1 MDLGDGLGPL
11 QDQYVPRR
19 GRRGITSMS
28 VFPSV
33 ERIPEASTYIHSV
46 EDLTLPPPRRI
57 AMSSSDPSADP
68 PSIFDTDDNDPDAS
82 SSASSRTSNG
92 FDLMPPPPNVTLTN
106 AEVLSVRL
114 FSTDHLNL
122 IIHHQPFFSQ
132 FIAFLNEYRPNYAP
146 TLIRYLE
153 TLKAAAAVDYAN
165 AIARQIVGPEKTSSA
180 SLVAATLSSKFG
192 SGSRR
197 VAEQLVNEALPGY
210 ITFRLTNVVT
220 ELLINEITGCSAAG
234 SRNLVCGLAEA
245 YCLTDPSRPGN
256 PIVYASEG
264 FHTTTLYG
272 RDFVLGR
279 NCRFLQGPKSSR
291 ATISR
296 IGAAVRNGQEQSE
309 LLLNYRRDGSPFL
322 NLCLIAPLHDNR
334 GNVRYFIGCQI
345 DVTNLVERCQGLDS
359 FQMLLE
365 QDQQAHQHEV
375 SAQQQEKD
383 ALEALGR
390 LGELLSLEEMETIR
404 SKGRPGSDSRSATPA
419 RGNRP
424 LASNTQLRRYVNAED
439 SSSSEGSSARLRATN
454 RLNPSGRFPN
464 AYETFMLVRP
474 YPSLRITFTSPA
486 LRIPGLLQ
494 SRLLDRIGGPHTVRE
509 FIRTSLA
516 DGARITAKVNW
527 LTNSGHRKTPSTD
540 RAGRPHVDIHGRP
553 PPHYST
559 GKPRWIH
566 CTPMYG
572 ADGNIGVWM
581 VVMVDPD
588 ENETHNQSTLRAPT
602 QP

>member
-1 MDLGDGLGPL
+1 
-11 QDQYVPRR
+11 
-19 GRRGITSMS
+19 
-28 VFPSV
+28 
-33 ERIPEASTYIHSV
+33 
-46 EDLTLPPPRRI
+46 
-57 AMSSSDPSADP
+57 MSSSDPSADP
-68 PSIFDTDDNDPDAS
+68 PSIFDADDNDPDAS
-82 SSASSRTSNG
+82 SSASSRTSNS

-106 AEVLSVRL
+106 AEVLSIRL

-122 IIHHQPFFSQ
+122 IIHHQSLFSQ
-132 FIAFLNEYRPNYAP
+132 FIAFLNEYRPNHAP

-165 AIARQIVGPEKTSSA
+165 AIARQIVGPEKSSSA
-180 SLVAATLSSKFG
+180 TLVAATLSNKLG

-197 VAEQLVNEALPGY
+197 VAEQLVNEALPAY

-220 ELLINEITGCSAAG
+220 ELLINEIIGCHG
-234 SRNLVCGLAEA
+234 GTRNLVSGLAEA

-272 RDFVLGR
+272 RDFVIGR

-291 ATISR
+291 ATIAR
-296 IGAAVRNGQEQSE
+296 ISAAVRNGHENSE
-309 LLLNYRRDGSPFL
+309 LLLNYRRNGSPFL
-322 NLCLIAPLHDNR
+322 NLCLITPLHDNR

-345 DVTNLVERCQGLDS
+345 DVTNLVEGCQGLEC
-359 FQMLLE
+359 FQMLLD
-365 QDQQAHQHEV
+365 QDQQKHRQDG

-424 LASNTQLRRYVNAED
+424 SGSNSQLRRYVSVED
-439 SSSSEGSSARLRATN
+439 GEAGAARVRATN
-454 RLNPSGRFPN
+454 RLNPSGRFPS

-494 SRLLDRIGGPHTVRE
+494 SRLLDRIGGPISIRE
-509 FIRTSLA
+509 YIRTSLA
-516 DGARITAKVNW
+516 EGARIAAKVNW
-527 LTNSGHRKTPSTD
+527 LTNSGHRKTPSLD
-540 RAGRPHVDIHGRP
+540 RAGRPNVDIHGRA
-553 PPHYST
+553 PPHYAT

-566 CTPMYG
+566 CTPLYG
-572 ADGNIGVWM
+572 ADGNVGAWVSTTESF
-581 VVMVDPD
+581 V
-588 ENETHNQSTLRAPT
+588 NGQSAHFSDGGHGRAG
-602 QP
+602 

>member
-1 MDLGDGLGPL
+1 
-11 QDQYVPRR
+11 
-19 GRRGITSMS
+19 
-28 VFPSV
+28 
-33 ERIPEASTYIHSV
+33 
-46 EDLTLPPPRRI
+46 
-57 AMSSSDPSADP
+57 MSSSDPSADP

-122 IIHHQPFFSQ
+122 IIHHQLFFSQ
-132 FIAFLNEYRPNYAP
+132 FIAFLNEYRPNHAP

-165 AIARQIVGPEKTSSA
+165 AIARQIIAPGKRSSA
-180 SLVAATLSSKFG
+180 TLVAATLSNKFG

-197 VAEQLVNEALPGY
+197 VAEQLVNEALPAY
-210 ITFRLTNVVT
+210 ITFRLTNVVS
-220 ELLINEITGCSAAG
+220 ELLVNEISGCNG
-234 SRNLVCGLAEA
+234 GTRNLVTGLAEA
-245 YCLTDPSRPGN
+245 YCLADPSRPGN

-272 RDFVLGR
+272 RDFALGR

-291 ATISR
+291 ATIAR
-296 IGAAVRNGQEQSE
+296 FTAAIRNGQENSE

-345 DVTNLVERCQGLDS
+345 DVTNLVEGCQGLES
-359 FQMLLE
+359 FQTLLDE
-365 QDQQAHQHEV
+365 DQRMHQREA

-390 LGELLSLEEMETIR
+390 LGELLSMEEMETIR
-404 SKGRPGSDSRSATPA
+404 SKGRPGSDSRSETPA
-419 RGNRP
+419 RGNRQ
-424 LASNTQLRRYVNAED
+424 LASSAQLRRNVSVED
-439 SSSSEGSSARLRATN
+439 SAEAGSARVRAAN

-464 AYETFMLVRP
+464 AYEMFMLVRP

-509 FIRTSLA
+509 YIRTALA
-516 DGARITAKVNW
+516 EGARIKAKINW
-527 LTNSGHRKTPSTD
+527 LTNSGHRKTPSLD
-540 RAGRPHVDIHGRP
+540 RAGRPQVDIHGQP
-553 PPHYST
+553 PPHYSKS
-559 GKPRWIH
+559 KPRWIH
-566 CTPMYG
+566 CTPLHG
-572 ADGNIGVWM
+572 TDGNIGVW
-581 VVMVDPD
+581 VSSRNGL
-588 ENETHNQSTLRAPT
+588 EST
-602 QP
+602 